1 MMRSWTIFIIFLSS
15 IFVAKAWDQ
24 SELEIFDLMEEM
36 KVNFYEFLNVPM
48 TASSADIK
56 HAYRKLSMELHPDRN
71 KDDPEAGVKFRQLS
85 VIYQILR
92 DNDRR
97 ERYNEA
103 LEHGIPDW
111 KTPVFY
117 YRKLRKM
124 SNHEICALV
133 TIVSIT
139 IHFATLWGFAY
150 ERRWTSRERLE
161 SHLKRHKASD
171 KRKIAIDLEIEE
183 QLKVIKYPTFM
194 DILPIALVRG
204 FINLI
209 KSIPAGIS
217 RLRGTVHTN
226 IEKVKRD
233 LDEKRDLNLR
243 ERLCYLF
250 AELAKE
256 QKELAKRKEER
267 KKKKIKACNKH
278 KNDDEELD
286 RFNNFSFYQVTN
298 LIVKTDEINDK
309 GAETEDTASE
319 KRSWTQNEELALI
332 RLTSKYPGGF
342 PNRWSKIAQ
351 ILGRSVA
358 DVTAKASE
366 IANKLSSRTLINPT
380 MDDFYEE
387 EPSDIKQT
395 NEEESEEED
404 DYYLSKCKAKRS
416 GKVGPLKKKGHPIS
430 QEEGV
435 VAQSGKNS
443 IEGETTSEM
452 NIVDED
458 IHVSRRKLKTR
469 AKTVVETGKEV
480 TAPGAA
486 GWTQKEQNQLE
497 TAMNSFPK
505 ETPKR
510 WQLIAECVPSKTLT
524 EVMDRVKFLAE
535 RSKKKLQAE
544 Q

>member
-1 MMRSWTIFIIFLSS
+1 MVRSWTIFTIFLSS
-15 IFVAKAWDQ
+15 IFVANAWDQ

-71 KDDPEAGVKFRQLS
+71 KDDPEAGVKFRQLA

-92 DNDRR
+92 DDDRR

-150 ERRWTSRERLE
+150 ERRWTLRERLE
-161 SHLKRHKASD
+161 SHMKRHKASD

-194 DILPIALVRG
+194 DILPVALVRG

-217 RLRGTVHTN
+217 RLRGTVHAN
-226 IEKVKRD
+226 IEKVKKD
-233 LDEKRDLNLR
+233 LDEKR
-243 ERLCYLF
+243 
-250 AELAKE
+250 ELAKE
-256 QKELAKRKEER
+256 IKEFIKRKEER
-267 KKKKIKACNKH
+267 KKKKMKACIMH

-286 RFNNFSFYQVTN
+286 CFNNSYQVTN
-298 LIVKTDEINDK
+298 LVVKMDEINDK
-309 GAETEDTASE
+309 GVETEDTVGE
-319 KRSWTQNEELALI
+319 KKSWTQNEELALI
-332 RLTSKYPGGF
+332 RLTNKYPGGF

-351 ILGRSVA
+351 ILGRSVT

-380 MDDFYEE
+380 MDDFYEG
-387 EPSDIKQT
+387 EPSDVEQI
-395 NEEESEEED
+395 NEEESEGED
-404 DYYLSKCKAKRS
+404 NYCLSKCKANRS
-416 GKVGPLKKKGHPIS
+416 GKVESSNNRGHPIS
-430 QEEGV
+430 HEEGIV
-435 VAQSGKNS
+435 TQSGNNS
-443 IEGETTSEM
+443 IEGEATSEM

-458 IHVSRRKLKTR
+458 VHVSRRKLKAK
-469 AKTVVETGKEV
+469 AKTVVETGREI

-497 TAMNSFPK
+497 TAMNSFSK